1 MIINKKRKLKFQ
13 QSWLNLFPWLTYS
26 KIKQGGYCK
35 YCVVF
40 SKYGGVGNQPLGQLV
55 MEPITNF
62 KDALQ
67 VNCLFIY
74 FYNIYILNIYNE
86 LNNNNNLN

>member
-1 MIINKKRKLKFQ
+1 MLTNKKRKLKFQ
-13 QSWLNLFPWLTYS
+13 LSWLNLFPWLTYS
-26 KIKQGGYCK
+26 KIKQGGYCR

-55 MEPITNF
+55 IEPLTNF

-67 VNCLFIY
+67 VNFYLFISMLM
-74 FYNIYILNIYNE
+74 N
-86 LNNNNNLN
+86 